1 MILSSNNIMA
11 SLEAMLFAAG
21 DPVEPGKLAEVLDV
35 DVENV
40 IKMLGHLEA
49 MYDENN
55 RGLRLIR
62 IDGKYQLCTREEYSD
77 EVRGLLE
84 IKKNTP
90 LSQAAFE
97 VLAIVAY
104 NKTVT
109 RSFIEQIRGVDCS
122 GPVSNLIQKGLIEE
136 KGRLDL
142 PGRPLVYGTTDRFL
156 RCFSLN
162 SLDDLPDL
170 PEEEKQ
176 DDSQTSLFEDEKSKE
191 PDIPDADRRPCGPLR
206 SERADGHVQAVCRAA
221 GGRGQGLLLLLH
233 RGAAGG
239 TARRTARQR

>member
-1 MILSSNNIMA
+1 MSSNNVLA
-11 SLEAMLFAAG
+11 SIEAMLFAAG
-21 DPVEPGKLAEVLDV
+21 DPVEPGKLAEVLDI

-49 MYDENN
+49 MYDENDS
-55 RGLRLIR
+55 GLRLIR
-62 IDGKYQLCTREEYSD
+62 VDGKYQLCTREEYSE

-97 VLAIVAY
+97 VLAIIAY

-170 PEEEKQ
+170 PDNSEEK
-176 DDSQTSLFEDEKSKE
+176 DDSQTSLFEEDES
-191 PDIPDADRRPCGPLR
+191 ADMQNAQMQNTDKQ
-206 SERADGHVQAVCRAA
+206 EDGE
-221 GGRGQGLLLLLH
+221 
-233 RGAAGG
+233 
-239 TARRTARQR
+239 

>member
-1 MILSSNNIMA
+1 MNNNNILA

-21 DPVEPGKLAEVLDV
+21 DPVEPAKLAEVLDI

-49 MYDENN
+49 MYDEKDG
-55 RGLRLIR
+55 GLRLIR

-77 EVRGLLE
+77 EVRALLE

-104 NKTVT
+104 NKSVT

-122 GPVSNLIQKGLIEE
+122 GPVSSLIQKGLIEE

-162 SLDDLPDL
+162 SLEDLPDL
-170 PEEEKQ
+170 PEEAEKN
-176 DDSQTSLFEDEKSKE
+176 DDTQTSLFEDKDKNDEILTQNSDE
-191 PDIPDADRRPCGPLR
+191 NGV
-206 SERADGHVQAVCRAA
+206 EEEG
-221 GGRGQGLLLLLH
+221 
-233 RGAAGG
+233 
-239 TARRTARQR
+239 

>member
-1 MILSSNNIMA
+1 MLNSNKLLSAI
-11 SLEAMLFAAG
+11 EAMLFAAG
-21 DPVEPGKLAEVLDV
+21 DAVDPSRLAEVLDI

-40 IKMLGHLEA
+40 IKMLGHLQA
-49 MYDENN
+49 TYDE
-55 RGLRLIR
+55 RDGGLRVIR
-62 IDGKYQLCTREEYSD
+62 VDGKYQICTKEEYGD

-109 RSFIEQIRGVDCS
+109 RSFIEQVRGVDCS
-122 GPVSNLIQKGLIEE
+122 GPVSSLVQKGLIEE

-162 SLDDLPDL
+162 SLDDLPEL
-170 PEEEKQ
+170 PEEEKK
-176 DDSQTSLFEDEKSKE
+176 DDSQTSLFENENKDG
-191 PDIPDADRRPCGPLR
+191 DAD
-206 SERADGHVQAVCRAA
+206 EEVNE
-221 GGRGQGLLLLLH
+221 
-233 RGAAGG
+233 
-239 TARRTARQR
+239 

>member
-1 MILSSNNIMA
+1 MNSNKVLSA
-11 SLEAMLFAAG
+11 LEAMLFATG
-21 DPVEPGKLAEVLDV
+21 DPVEPAKLAEVLDI

-49 MYDENN
+49 TYDE
-55 RGLRLIR
+55 RDGGLRLIH

-77 EVRGLLE
+77 EVRQLLE

-104 NKTVT
+104 NKGVT

-122 GPVSNLIQKGLIEE
+122 GSISGLIQKGLIEE

-162 SLDDLPDL
+162 SLEDLPDL
-170 PEEEKQ
+170 PEEQTEK
-176 DDSQTSLFEDEKSKE
+176 DDSQTSLFEEENENNDIKE
-191 PDIPDADRRPCGPLR
+191 ALDT
-206 SERADGHVQAVCRAA
+206 EQEA
-221 GGRGQGLLLLLH
+221 GEE
-233 RGAAGG
+233 
-239 TARRTARQR
+239 

>member
-1 MILSSNNIMA
+1 MNSNKVLA

-21 DPVEPGKLAEVLDV
+21 DPVEPAKLAEVLDI

-40 IKMLGHLEA
+40 IKILGHLEA
-49 MYDENN
+49 MYDE
-55 RGLRLIR
+55 REGGLRLIR
-62 IDGKYQLCTREEYSD
+62 VDGKYQICTREEYSE

-122 GPVSNLIQKGLIEE
+122 GPISNLIQKGLIEE

-162 SLDDLPDL
+162 SLEDLPDL
-170 PEEEKQ
+170 PDNADNK
-176 DDSQTSLFEDEKSKE
+176 DDSQTSLFKENGDESKE
-191 PDIPDADRRPCGPLR
+191 LNDVL
-206 SERADGHVQAVCRAA
+206 SEDGE
-221 GGRGQGLLLLLH
+221 
-233 RGAAGG
+233 
-239 TARRTARQR
+239 

>member
-1 MILSSNNIMA
+1 MKGKNVLA

-21 DPVEPGKLAEVLDV
+21 DPVEPAKLAEILDI
-35 DVENV
+35 DIENV

-49 MYDENN
+49 LYDENDS
-55 RGLRLIR
+55 GLRVIR
-62 IDGKYQLCTREEYSD
+62 VDGKYQLCTREEYAD
-77 EVRGLLE
+77 DVRSLLE

-170 PEEEKQ
+170 PDNSDEK
-176 DDSQTSLFEDEKSKE
+176 DDSQTSLFEEGGSDNGAEGGKDSDEKQE
-191 PDIPDADRRPCGPLR
+191 
-206 SERADGHVQAVCRAA
+206 DGE
-221 GGRGQGLLLLLH
+221 
-233 RGAAGG
+233 
-239 TARRTARQR
+239 

>member
-1 MILSSNNIMA
+1 MNSNNVLSA
-11 SLEAMLFAAG
+11 LEAMLFAAG
-21 DPVEPGKLAEVLDV
+21 DPVEPAKLAEVLDI

-49 MYDENN
+49 TYDE
-55 RGLRLIR
+55 REGGLRLIR
-62 IDGKYQLCTREEYSD
+62 VDGKYQICTREEYS
-77 EVRGLLE
+77 EEIRGLLE

-109 RSFIEQIRGVDCS
+109 RSFIEQVRGVDCS

-170 PEEEKQ
+170 PENTENKDE
-176 DDSQTSLFEDEKSKE
+176 SQTSLFEEENKDNEILKAAQPE
-191 PDIPDADRRPCGPLR
+191 
-206 SERADGHVQAVCRAA
+206 SEQEDGE
-221 GGRGQGLLLLLH
+221 
-233 RGAAGG
+233 
-239 TARRTARQR
+239 

>member
-1 MILSSNNIMA
+1 MNSNKILSA
-11 SLEAMLFAAG
+11 LEAMLFATG
-21 DPVEPGKLAEVLDV
+21 DPVEPARLAEVLDI
-35 DVENV
+35 DIENV

-49 MYDENN
+49 MYDE
-55 RGLRLIR
+55 REGGLRLIR
-62 IDGKYQLCTREEYSD
+62 VDGKYQICTREEYS
-77 EVRGLLE
+77 EQVRGLLE

-122 GPVSNLIQKGLIEE
+122 GPVSSLVQKGLIEE

-170 PEEEKQ
+170 PENTESK
-176 DDSQTSLFEDEKSKE
+176 DDSQTSLFENEDNAKE
-191 PDIPDADRRPCGPLR
+191 QK
-206 SERADGHVQAVCRAA
+206 DGE
-221 GGRGQGLLLLLH
+221 
-233 RGAAGG
+233 
-239 TARRTARQR
+239 

>member
-1 MILSSNNIMA
+1 M
-11 SLEAMLFAAG
+11 
-21 DPVEPGKLAEVLDV
+21 
-35 DVENV
+35 
-40 IKMLGHLEA
+40 
-49 MYDENN
+49 
-55 RGLRLIR
+55 
-62 IDGKYQLCTREEYSD
+62 

-162 SLDDLPDL
+162 SLEDLPDL
-170 PEEEKQ
+170 PDEAEKN
-176 DDSQTSLFEDEKSKE
+176 DENQTSLFSEDNDKVLKQTQSPEQK
-191 PDIPDADRRPCGPLR
+191 
-206 SERADGHVQAVCRAA
+206 DGE
-221 GGRGQGLLLLLH
+221 
-233 RGAAGG
+233 
-239 TARRTARQR
+239 

>member
-1 MILSSNNIMA
+1 MNKNNVLA
-11 SLEAMLFAAG
+11 SIEAMLFAAG
-21 DPVEPGKLAEVLDV
+21 DPVEPSKLAEVLDI

-49 MYDENN
+49 TYDE
-55 RGLRLIR
+55 REGGLRVIR
-62 IDGKYQLCTREEYSD
+62 VDGKYQICTREEYSD

-162 SLDDLPDL
+162 SLDDLPEL
-170 PEEEKQ
+170 PKDTENK
-176 DDSQTSLFEDEKSKE
+176 DDSQTSLFENENANDKIMSKVVE
-191 PDIPDADRRPCGPLR
+191 DNGEDK
-206 SERADGHVQAVCRAA
+206 E
-221 GGRGQGLLLLLH
+221 
-233 RGAAGG
+233 
-239 TARRTARQR
+239 

>member
-1 MILSSNNIMA
+1 MNGNEFVA

-21 DPVEPGKLAEVLDV
+21 DPVEPSKLSEVLNV
-35 DVENV
+35 QVEEV
-40 IKMLGHLEA
+40 IKALGYLQAKYE
-49 MYDENN
+49 ENDG
-55 RGLRLIR
+55 GLRIIR
-62 IDGKYQLCTREEYSD
+62 IDGKYQMCTCEEYS
-77 EVRGLLE
+77 EQVRGLLE

-122 GPVSNLIQKGLIEE
+122 GPVSNLVQKGLIEE

-162 SLDDLPDL
+162 SLEDLPEL
-170 PEEEKQ
+170 PEEEEKK
-176 DDSQTSLFEDEKSKE
+176 DDSQTSLFENAQQEDFSDMRNKE
-191 PDIPDADRRPCGPLR
+191 EQEGD
-206 SERADGHVQAVCRAA
+206 V
-221 GGRGQGLLLLLH
+221 
-233 RGAAGG
+233 
-239 TARRTARQR
+239 

>member
-1 MILSSNNIMA
+1 MSSNNILA
-11 SLEAMLFAAG
+11 SIEAMLFAAG
-21 DPVEPGKLAEVLDV
+21 DPVEPVKLAEVLDI

-49 MYDENN
+49 TYDE
-55 RGLRLIR
+55 REGGLRVIR
-62 IDGKYQLCTREEYSD
+62 VDGKYQICTREEYSD

-162 SLDDLPDL
+162 SLDDLPEL
-170 PEEEKQ
+170 PKDTENK
-176 DDSQTSLFEDEKSKE
+176 DDSQTSLFENENANDKIMSEVAEDNGEDKE
-191 PDIPDADRRPCGPLR
+191 
-206 SERADGHVQAVCRAA
+206 
-221 GGRGQGLLLLLH
+221 
-233 RGAAGG
+233 
-239 TARRTARQR
+239 

>member
-1 MILSSNNIMA
+1 MKGKNVLA

-21 DPVEPGKLAEVLDV
+21 DPVEPAKLAEVLDI
-35 DVENV
+35 DIENV

-49 MYDENN
+49 LYDEKDS
-55 RGLRLIR
+55 GLRVIR
-62 IDGKYQLCTREEYSD
+62 VDGKYQLCTREEYAD
-77 EVRGLLE
+77 DVRSLLE

-170 PEEEKQ
+170 PDNSDEK
-176 DDSQTSLFEDEKSKE
+176 DDSQTSLFEEGGSGDSADGSKDSDEKQE
-191 PDIPDADRRPCGPLR
+191 
-206 SERADGHVQAVCRAA
+206 DGE
-221 GGRGQGLLLLLH
+221 
-233 RGAAGG
+233 
-239 TARRTARQR
+239 

>member
-1 MILSSNNIMA
+1 MLNSNNILSA
-11 SLEAMLFAAG
+11 LEAMLFASG
-21 DPVEPGKLAEVLDV
+21 DPVEPARLAEVLEIDI
-35 DVENV
+35 ENV

-49 MYDENN
+49 MYDEKES
-55 RGLRLIR
+55 GLQLIR
-62 IDGKYQLCTREEYSD
+62 VDGKYQLCTREQYSD
-77 EVRGLLE
+77 QVRKLLE
-84 IKKNTP
+84 IRKNTP

-122 GPVSNLIQKGLIEE
+122 GPISNLIQKGLIEE

-170 PEEEKQ
+170 PETSEDK
-176 DDSQTSLFEDEKSKE
+176 DDNQTSLFEDNSDDSSDETAQE
-191 PDIPDADRRPCGPLR
+191 
-206 SERADGHVQAVCRAA
+206 DGEE
-221 GGRGQGLLLLLH
+221 
-233 RGAAGG
+233 
-239 TARRTARQR
+239 

>member
-1 MILSSNNIMA
+1 MILSNNNILA

-21 DPVEPGKLAEVLDV
+21 DPVEPEKLADVLDI
-35 DVENV
+35 DIENV

-49 MYDENN
+49 LYDENQ

-62 IDGKYQLCTREEYSD
+62 IDGKYQLCTREEYAE
-77 EVRGLLE
+77 EVKGLLE

-104 NKTVT
+104 NKSVT
-109 RSFIEQIRGVDCS
+109 KSFIEQIRGVDCS
-122 GPVSNLIQKGLIEE
+122 GSIANLVQKGLIEE

-170 PEEEKQ
+170 PEDPELR
-176 DDSQTSLFEDEKSKE
+176 DDSQTSLFEENSGDELKE
-191 PDIPDADRRPCGPLR
+191 TEEIKEDI
-206 SERADGHVQAVCRAA
+206 E
-221 GGRGQGLLLLLH
+221 
-233 RGAAGG
+233 
-239 TARRTARQR
+239 